1 MRYTGP
7 KDRLSRRESFDIF
20 GKGARLTR
28 LSVPPGQHGPKG
40 TPRKIS
46 SYGRQLR
53 EKQKVK
59 RIYGV
64 TEKQFQKYVAQAQ
77 KERGNTGDV
86 LVGFLE
92 RRLDNVVYRL
102 GFAST
107 RPAARQLVSHGH
119 ILVDGA
125 KLNIPSYLVKEGQT
139 AALDIKAQ
147 NIPEVKK
154 LLEGDSAQRP
164 EWLERKAA
172 VGKMKRIPAREDVIE
187 PISEADIIEFYS
199 R

>member
-7 KDRLSRRESFDIF
+7 KDRLSRREGIDLF

-28 LSVPPGQHGPKG
+28 LSVPPGQHGPRG
-40 TPRKIS
+40 QRKIS

-64 TEKQFQKYVAQAQ
+64 AEKQFKGIVAQAQ
-77 KERGNTGDV
+77 KVRGNTGEA
-86 LVGFLE
+86 LLASLE

-102 GFAST
+102 GFAPT
-107 RPAARQLVSHGH
+107 RPGARQLISHGH
-119 ILVDGA
+119 ILVDGT
-125 KLNIPSYLVKEGQT
+125 KVNIPSYQAKSGQT
-139 AALDIKAQ
+139 ITLDTTAQ
-147 NIPEVKK
+147 KIPEVKK
-154 LLEGDSAQRP
+154 LLEEKKGETPA
-164 EWLERKAA
+164 WLERKAA
-172 VGKMKRIPAREDVIE
+172 VGRVKKLPAREDILE
-187 PISEADIIEFYS
+187 PISEQDVVEFYS